1 MIKKI
6 ILFFLA
12 WKLLLFIPIFAAN
25 QLISY
30 REGYDYTTI
39 NYFLGKTHSL
49 ISNFLLSPWANFD
62 GVYYLLIAENGY
74 TANAGFFPLFPLTI
88 NLISSIFGNAL
99 PFSEIQYFSAIFLV
113 RLFFLCGLIMFY
125 KLIKLD
131 YRTNI
136 AVWSIIFILLFPT
149 SFFFATIYSES
160 LFFLLSIL
168 SFYFARKKN
177 WLLASI
183 FGMLLTATRP
193 VGIAIFPAILYEFY
207 INEKSFLKKKAL
219 FLITIPLGIVGYSMY
234 NLIRWGNA
242 FYFIQAQGNFQNNRE
257 VGSIVL
263 FPQTVFR
270 YLKIFLTVS
279 PGQYEWFVAL
289 LEFSAFIFGT
299 LLIYI
304 AWKKKMRFSYLIF
317 SVAAFLIP
325 ISTGTFSGLP
335 RYILP
340 LFPIFLALALVKNN
354 LVKIFYILICSAL
367 LFILLMLFSKGY
379 FVA

>member
-6 ILFFLA
+6 ILLFLT
-12 WKLLLFIPIFAAN
+12 WRILLFVPILIAN
-25 QLISY
+25 QLIQY
-30 REGYDYTTI
+30 REGYDYTSI
-39 NYFLGKTHSL
+39 NYFLEKSQSML
-49 ISNFLLSPWANFD
+49 SNFLISPWGNFD

-74 TANAGFFPLFPLTI
+74 TVNPGFFPLFPILIYLASSVFGVTI
-88 NLISSIFGNAL
+88 EFDS
-99 PFSEIQYFSAIFLV
+99 IQYFIALFLV
-113 RLFFLCGLIMFY
+113 SLFFLCALIMFY
-125 KLIKLD
+125 KLAKLD
-131 YRTNI
+131 YKKNI
-136 AVWSIIFILLFPT
+136 AMWGIVFILVFPA
-149 SFFFATIYSES
+149 SFFFAAIYSES
-160 LFFLLSIL
+160 LFLLLSIL
-168 SFYFARKKN
+168 SFYFARKRN
-177 WLLASI
+177 WLASCI
-183 FGMLLTATRP
+183 FAMLLTVTRP

-219 FLITIPLGIVGYSMY
+219 FLIAIPLGIVGYSIY

-257 VGSIVL
+257 VGAIVL

-289 LEFSAFIFGT
+289 LEFSAFIFGS
-299 LLIYI
+299 LMIYI
-304 AWKKKMRFSYLIF
+304 AWKKKIRLSYLIF
-317 SVAAFLIP
+317 AITAFLIP
-325 ISTGTFSGLP
+325 ASTGTFSGLP
-335 RYILP
+335 RYVLP
-340 LFPIFLALALVKNN
+340 IFPIFLALALVKNN